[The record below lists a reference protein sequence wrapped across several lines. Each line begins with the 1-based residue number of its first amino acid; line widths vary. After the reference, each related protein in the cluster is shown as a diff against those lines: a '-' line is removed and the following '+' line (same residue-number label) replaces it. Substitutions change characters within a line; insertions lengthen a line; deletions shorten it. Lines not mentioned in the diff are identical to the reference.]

1 MVAASLV
8 LAGDIGGTKTLL
20 ALYHSKDGHV
30 SVHRSQRFDSKA
42 YPTLQEMARE
52 FVGRDK
58 HIVSA
63 ACFGVPGPVSDGA
76 VRTTNLPWR
85 LSEYELSDE
94 LKIPRVRL
102 VNDLVAT
109 AASLPYLGS
118 LDYVT
123 LHPGAA
129 VHEQDTFCVVAPGT
143 GLGQAVLY
151 RDPGR
156 TVLLGSEGGH
166 ADFAPRTE
174 REIALLVYLTKKF
187 GRVSVERIISGPG
200 IFNIYSFLRDTGF
213 APESSQLAEEIRL
226 RDPSAAIGEAAKTGN
241 DPLAME
247 TLSIFMSV
255 LGAHAGNMMLTYL
268 ASGGIYI
275 AGGIPGKILELL
287 KSGEVVSSYLAKGR
301 LSPLVEATP
310 LYVIKDPLT
319 GLHGAAYLASEM

>member
-8 LAGDIGGTKTLL
+8 LAGDVGGTKTLL
-20 ALYHSKDGHV
+20 ALYHAKDGHV
-30 SVHRSQRFDSKA
+30 AIHRSQRFDSKA
-42 YPTLQEMARE
+42 YPTLQEMTRE
-52 FVGRDK
+52 FIGKDRT
-58 HIVSA
+58 IVSA

-85 LSEYELSDE
+85 LTEYELAED
-94 LKIPRVRL
+94 LRIPRVRL

-118 LDYVT
+118 LDYLT

-129 VHEQDTFCVVAPGT
+129 VHEQDSFCVIAPGT

-151 RDPGR
+151 REPGR

-174 REIALLVYLTKKF
+174 REIALLSYLIKKF

-200 IFNIYSFLRDTGF
+200 ILNIYSFLRETRF
-213 APESSQLAEEIRL
+213 APESPDLAEAIRVG
-226 RDPSAAIGEAAKTGN
+226 DPSAAIGQAAVEGT
-241 DPLAME
+241 DPLATE

-268 ASGGIYI
+268 ASGGVYI
-275 AGGIPGKILELL
+275 AGGIPSKILDLL
-287 KSGEVVSSYLAKGR
+287 KGGEVVGSYLAKGR

-310 LYVIKDPLT
+310 LYVVKDPLT

>member
-30 SVHRSQRFDSKA
+30 SIHRSQRFDSKA
-42 YPTLQEMARE
+42 YPTLQEMTKE
-52 FVGRDK
+52 FVGKDK
-58 HIVSA
+58 NIVSA

-129 VHEQDTFCVVAPGT
+129 VHEQDTFCVIAPGT

-174 REIALLVYLTKKF
+174 REIDLLRYLTAKF
-187 GRVSVERIISGPG
+187 GRVSIERIISGPG
-200 IFNIYSFLRDTGF
+200 ILNIYSFLRDTKF
-213 APESSQLAEEIRL
+213 APESADLAEAIRL
-226 RDPSAAIGEAAKTGN
+226 VDPSAAIGEAALKGV
-241 DPLAME
+241 DPLATE
-247 TLSIFMSV
+247 TLSIFMNI

-268 ASGGIYI
+268 ASGGIYL

-287 KSGEVVSSYLAKGR
+287 KAGDIVSSYLAKGR

-310 LYVIKDPLT
+310 LYVVKDPLT

>member
-30 SVHRSQRFDSKA
+30 SIHRSQRFDSKA
-42 YPTLQEMARE
+42 YPTLQEMTKE
-52 FVGRDK
+52 FVGKDK
-58 HIVSA
+58 NIVSA

-129 VHEQDTFCVVAPGT
+129 VHEQDTFCVIAPGT

-174 REIALLVYLTKKF
+174 REIDLLRYLTAKF
-187 GRVSVERIISGPG
+187 GRVSIERIISGPG
-200 IFNIYSFLRDTGF
+200 ILNIYSFLRDIKF
-213 APESSQLAEEIRL
+213 APESADLAEAIRL
-226 RDPSAAIGEAAKTGN
+226 FDPSAAIGEAALKGV
-241 DPLAME
+241 DPLATE
-247 TLSIFMSV
+247 TLSIFMNI

-268 ASGGIYI
+268 ASGGIYL

-287 KSGEVVSSYLAKGR
+287 KAGDIVSSYLAKGR

-310 LYVIKDPLT
+310 LYVVKDPLT

>member
-30 SVHRSQRFDSKA
+30 SIHRSQRFDSKA
-42 YPTLQEMARE
+42 YPTLQEMTKE
-52 FVGRDK
+52 FVGKDK
-58 HIVSA
+58 NIVSA

-129 VHEQDTFCVVAPGT
+129 VHEQDTFCVIAPGT

-174 REIALLVYLTKKF
+174 REIDLLRYLTAKF
-187 GRVSVERIISGPG
+187 GRVSIERIISGPG
-200 IFNIYSFLRDTGF
+200 ILNIYSFLRDTKF
-213 APESSQLAEEIRL
+213 APESADLAEAIRL
-226 RDPSAAIGEAAKTGN
+226 VDPSAAIGEAALKGV
-241 DPLAME
+241 DPLATE
-247 TLSIFMSV
+247 TLSIFMNI

-287 KSGEVVSSYLAKGR
+287 KAGDIVSSYLAKGR

-310 LYVIKDPLT
+310 LYVVKDPLT

>member
-20 ALYHSKDGHV
+20 ALYHAKDGHV

-129 VHEQDTFCVVAPGT
+129 VHEQDTFCVIAPGT

-174 REIALLVYLTKKF
+174 REIALLSYLTKKF

-200 IFNIYSFLRDTGF
+200 ILNIYSFLRDTGF
-213 APESSQLAEEIRL
+213 APESSELAEELRL
-226 RDPSAAIGEAAKTGN
+226 RDPSAAIGEAAKAGN
-241 DPLAME
+241 DPLATE

-287 KSGEVVSSYLAKGR
+287 KSGEVVTSYLAKGR

-310 LYVIKDPLT
+310 LYVVKDPLT

>member
-8 LAGDIGGTKTLL
+8 LAGDVGGTKTLL
-20 ALYHSKDGHV
+20 ALYHAKDGHV
-30 SVHRSQRFDSKA
+30 AIHRSERYDSKA

-52 FVGRDK
+52 FVGKDK
-58 HIVSA
+58 HLVTA
-63 ACFGVPGPVSDGA
+63 ACFGVPGPVSDGT

-85 LSEYELSDE
+85 LTEFELADN
-94 LKIPRVRL
+94 LRIPRVRL

-118 LDYVT
+118 LDYIT

-129 VHEQDTFCVVAPGT
+129 VHERDAFCVIAPGT
-143 GLGQAVLY
+143 GLGQAVMY
-151 RDPGR
+151 REPGR
-156 TVLLGSEGGH
+156 TILLGSEGGH
-166 ADFAPRTE
+166 ADFAPRSE
-174 REIALLVYLTKKF
+174 REIALLTYLMKKF

-200 IFNIYSFLRDTGF
+200 ILNIYSFLRDTAF
-213 APESSQLAEEIRL
+213 APESEELAEAIRL
-226 RDPSAAIGEAAKTGN
+226 GDPSAAIGQAAVKGS
-241 DPLAME
+241 DPLAIE

-275 AGGIPGKILELL
+275 AGGIPGKILSLL
-287 KSGEVVSSYLAKGR
+287 KEGDVVSSYLAKGR

-310 LYVIKDPLT
+310 LYVVKDPLS

>member
-8 LAGDIGGTKTLL
+8 LAGDVGGTKTLL
-20 ALYHSKDGHV
+20 ALYHAKDGHV
-30 SVHRSQRFDSKA
+30 AIHRSQRFDSKA
-42 YPTLQEMARE
+42 YPTLQEMTRE
-52 FVGRDK
+52 FIGKDRT
-58 HIVSA
+58 IVSA

-85 LSEYELSDE
+85 LTEYELAED
-94 LKIPRVRL
+94 LRIPRVRL

-118 LDYVT
+118 LDYLT

-129 VHEQDTFCVVAPGT
+129 VHEQDSFCVIAPGT
-143 GLGQAVLY
+143 GLGQAVLH
-151 RDPGR
+151 REPGR

-174 REIALLVYLTKKF
+174 REIALLTYLIKKF

-200 IFNIYSFLRDTGF
+200 ILNIYSFLRDTKF
-213 APESSQLAEEIRL
+213 APESPDLAEAIRIG
-226 RDPSAAIGEAAKTGN
+226 DPSAAIGKAAVEGT
-241 DPLAME
+241 DPLATE

-268 ASGGIYI
+268 ASGGVYI
-275 AGGIPGKILELL
+275 AGGIPSKILDLL
-287 KSGEVVSSYLAKGR
+287 KGGEVVASYLAKGR

-310 LYVIKDPLT
+310 LYVVKDPLT

>member
-1 MVAASLV
+1 MVAAALV

-20 ALYHSKDGHV
+20 ALYHAKDGHV

-129 VHEQDTFCVVAPGT
+129 VHEQDTFCVIAPGT

-174 REIALLVYLTKKF
+174 QEIALLSYLTKKF

-200 IFNIYSFLRDTGF
+200 ILNIYSFLRDTGF
-213 APESSQLAEEIRL
+213 APESSELAEELRL

-241 DPLAME
+241 DPLATE

-310 LYVIKDPLT
+310 LYVVKDPLT